1 MTKEKKKDQGCSC
14 VDEACKIQQR
24 IFEREV
30 DEELQQ
36 EHESPAYHVD
46 GDEHGLLYRTF
57 SHGGVFRKVSDSSR
71 EMKGSLVA
79 DRVYRV
85 KVGGFLGRVPPEEYS
100 GDGADKE

>member
-36 EHESPAYHVD
+36 EYLMNLWRKYRGFAFGESVGIFLIVLGFKAYRIWC
-46 GDEHGLLYRTF
+46 E
-57 SHGGVFRKVSDSSR
+57 
-71 EMKGSLVA
+71 
-79 DRVYRV
+79 
-85 KVGGFLGRVPPEEYS
+85 
-100 GDGADKE
+100 